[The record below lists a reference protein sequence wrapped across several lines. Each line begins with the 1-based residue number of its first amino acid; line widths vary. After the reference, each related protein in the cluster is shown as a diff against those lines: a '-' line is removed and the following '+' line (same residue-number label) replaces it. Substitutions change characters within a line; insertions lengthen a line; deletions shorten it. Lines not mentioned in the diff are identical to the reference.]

1 MTPKTLLTWKRS
13 TLTYVNF
20 TKTFLK
26 KERDKRFVK
35 NWQPISLL
43 NVNIKILSKSLA
55 EKLTH
60 NLPELISSNHTT
72 YVKNWCINESG
83 RLISNVIEMYDVL
96 DILGYP
102 VTVDI
107 EKAFDSLDHDFL
119 LFKKKLVFVKIS
131 FIGYK
136 YY

>member
-1 MTPKTLLTWKRS
+1 
-13 TLTYVNF
+13 
-20 TKTFLK
+20 
-26 KERDKRFVK
+26 
-35 NWQPISLL
+35 
-43 NVNIKILSKSLA
+43 
-55 EKLTH
+55 
-60 NLPELISSNHTT
+60 
-72 YVKNWCINESG
+72 
-83 RLISNVIEMYDVL
+83 MYDVL